1 MSPPPEEKEPEKPKV
16 AFQKKVDL
24 DWKRKIQLEKERLA
38 APAAGEPSGTAPP
51 KTEKTE
57 KAPPPEP
64 ASRAATNMGFLALV
78 QQMADQSALFMGL
91 VPGYPERNC
100 EQALASIEMLRAL
113 QEKTKGNLSA
123 QESKALTGIVYELQM
138 RYVETCGGGPA

>member
-57 KAPPPEP
+57 KAPPTEP